1 MSVFARH
8 LLFCLTCSVLP
19 FVGAGQVT
27 GSLSGRPNVLLLL
40 ADDLGVGDLGA
51 LNQDSR
57 IPTPNVDKL
66 VADSMV
72 FVDAHSSSSVGA
84 LSRYGL
90 MTGRYC
96 WRGVSDCRDVMGFD
110 LPLIPEKRETIG
122 DLFANNGY
130 RSAFLG
136 KWGLGLG
143 WMTREGKVGEWESGY
158 VGTGESL
165 NIDFQKPVKG
175 GPTALGFHYFYGLAG
190 SLDSPP
196 YAYIENDITVGIPD
210 QVTRAGGRQGLT
222 VEGFRVVEVMPK
234 LTEKAVQFLEG
245 EAKKEKKDEP
255 FFLVVSM
262 TAPHAPFVP
271 TEKLSGASKAGR
283 YGDSV
288 AMVDWSVGQILDRL
302 ESLGLAKNTMVV
314 FSSDN
319 GSAKS
324 NQEMEETYGH
334 RPGGQFRGKKGDA
347 WEGGHRVPFIIR
359 WPGVVQPGTSM
370 EVVGQMDLYATFSE
384 MLGVRL
390 REDEAEDSL
399 SFYPLLK
406 GEPSSRTPRDTIIH
420 FAARGTFAIRSGKWK
435 LILPP
440 EHAPSGD
447 EPSAAGELYNLE
459 SDLGEQSNLWQ
470 NNPALVE
477 KLRKMLEK
485 FRTLDRTRGA

>member
-1 MSVFARH
+1 MIPSARSLLPKLAWLYLLAATAGFAGE
-8 LLFCLTCSVLP
+8 P
-19 FVGAGQVT
+19 PQ
-27 GSLSGRPNVLLLL
+27 GRPNVLLLL
-40 ADDLGVGDLGA
+40 ADDLGVGDLGS
-51 LNQDSR
+51 LNPKSQ

-66 VADSMV
+66 VGDSLV

-110 LPLIPEKRETIG
+110 LPLIPENRDTIA
-122 DLFANNGY
+122 DLFAQKGY

-143 WMTREGKVGEWESGY
+143 WMTKDGKLGEWESGY
-158 VGTGESL
+158 TGTGESL
-165 NIDFQKPVKG
+165 NIDFKKPVAG
-175 GPTALGFHYFYGLAG
+175 GPAALGFQYFYGLAG
-190 SLDSPP
+190 SLDTPP
-196 YAYIENDITVGIPD
+196 YAYIENDTTVGIPD
-210 QVTRAGGRQGLT
+210 QITRAGGRQGLT

-234 LTEKAVQFLEG
+234 LTEKAVNFLER

-271 TEKLSGASKAGR
+271 TEEVAGASKAGR

-288 AMVDWSVGQILDRL
+288 AMVDWSVGQILGKL
-302 ESLGLAKNTMVV
+302 EDLGLSENTMVV
-314 FSSDN
+314 FTSDN

-324 NQEMEETYGH
+324 NKEMEGTYGH

-347 WEGGHRVPFIIR
+347 WEGGHRIPFIVR
-359 WPGVVQPGTSM
+359 WPGVVQPGTSQ

-384 MLGVRL
+384 MLGL
-390 REDEAEDSL
+390 GLKEDVAEDSI
-399 SFYPLLK
+399 SFYQLLQGK
-406 GEPSSRTPRDTIIH
+406 DSEKSLRDAIVH
-420 FAARGTFAIRSGKWK
+420 YASHGTFAIRSGKWK

-440 EHAPSGD
+440 EHVPTGSDPQG
-447 EPSAAGELYNLE
+447 AGELYNLE
-459 SDLGEQSNLWQ
+459 NDLGEQSNLWQ

-477 KLRKMLEK
+477 RLRKLLEK